1 LRPLLKRKKYFD
13 TVDVDEIERQLACG
27 SDEDEGGQDAVDQK
41 PERLTYQLPE
51 RENLVR
57 LFFDSPRDI
66 DEDAAFERRKKAM
79 LLMEALCQRREAPRA
94 IALQIRQK
102 EVARPDVIAPEEPPS
117 MIIGSRRCLFCIGR
131 KGVEQREA
139 MREFASDFSAQRHT
153 QRMHLQYLNK

>member
-79 LLMEALCQRREAPRA
+79 LLMEALCQWRCTGS
-94 IALQIRQK
+94 
-102 EVARPDVIAPEEPPS
+102 VIGF
-117 MIIGSRRCLFCIGR
+117 IW
-131 KGVEQREA
+131 GV
-139 MREFASDFSAQRHT
+139 
-153 QRMHLQYLNK
+153 N